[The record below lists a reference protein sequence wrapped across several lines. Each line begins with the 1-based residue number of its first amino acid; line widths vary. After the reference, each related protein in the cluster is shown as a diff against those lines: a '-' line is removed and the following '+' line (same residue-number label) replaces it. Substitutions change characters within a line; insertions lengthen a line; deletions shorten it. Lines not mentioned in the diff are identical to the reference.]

1 MIFRAVKEAFVWI
14 WLPDETEPVVAGRL
28 EADNGN
34 ILFNYGRSYLAR
46 IGDSKPAIAIYEPEL
61 PLKTGVLPLAEGLR
75 MPGCIRDAAPDA
87 WGRRV
92 IINKKLG
99 LKGAGTDTAALDELT
114 YLLASGSDRI
124 GALDFQHSPTAYVP
138 RTAENVTLEELME
151 SAERVEKGVPLTPEL
166 DLALFHGSSIGGTR
180 PKALIQEQ
188 DKKYV
193 AKFSSATDLYSVVK
207 AEFIAMRLA
216 ELAGLNVAPVK
227 LAKAAN
233 KDVLL
238 IERFDR
244 IAKGDKWARKAM
256 VSALT
261 ILRLDDM
268 MARYAS
274 YETLAEIIRHRFT
287 DPKRT
292 LKELFSRLV
301 FNILCGNTDDHG
313 RNHAAFWDGKAL
325 TLTPGYDICP
335 QGRSG
340 NEASQAM
347 RISGDN
353 NLSQLKTC
361 LASAH
366 NFLLS
371 AEEAGE
377 TFDRLTAAIEAHWDA
392 VCEEAELTEVD
403 RKLLWRRQFFKS
415 LFAGT
420 IATRES
426 SGCTESGRCPCRTA
440 RNRRGR
446 PKAGWCAPYA
456 WALRCK

>member
-1 MIFRAVKEAFVWI
+1 MTSKTEKEAFVWI
-14 WLPDETEPVVAGRL
+14 WLPDETKPVVAGRL

-34 ILFNYGRSYLAR
+34 ILFNYGKSYLDR
-46 IGDSKPAIAIYEPEL
+46 TGDSKPAIAIYKPEL
-61 PLKTGVLPLAEGLR
+61 PLKAGVLSLPEGLT

-99 LKGAGTDTAALDELT
+99 LKGSSTDTAELDELT
-114 YLLASGSDRI
+114 YLLESGSDRI
-124 GALDFQHSPTAYVP
+124 GALDFQRSPTEYVP
-138 RTAENVTLEELME
+138 RTATNVNIKELVE
-151 SAERVEKGVPLTPEL
+151 SAERVEKGVALTPEL
-166 DLALFHGSSIGGTR
+166 DQALFHGSSIGGAR
-180 PKALIQEQ
+180 PKALIQDQ
-188 DKKYV
+188 GKKYV
-193 AKFSSATDLYSVVK
+193 AKFSSSTDLYSVVK

-216 ELAGLNVAPVK
+216 ELAGLNAAPVK

-244 IAKGDKWARKAM
+244 VPKGEKWARKAM

-261 ILRLDDM
+261 LLQLDDM

-274 YETLAEIIRHRFT
+274 YEELSEIIRHRFT
-287 DPKRT
+287 DPKHT

-301 FNILCGNTDDHG
+301 FNILCGNTDDHA

-325 TLTPGYDICP
+325 TLTPAYDICP
-335 QGRSG
+335 QGRTG

-347 RISGDN
+347 LISGDN

-361 LASAH
+361 LETAH

-371 AEEAGE
+371 EEESREIFGN
-377 TFDRLTAAIEAHWDA
+377 LTATIEQHWET
-392 VCEEAELTEVD
+392 VCEEAELNEVD
-403 RKLLWRRQFFKS
+403 KKLLWRRQF
-415 LFAGT
+415 L
-420 IATRES
+420 
-426 SGCTESGRCPCRTA
+426 
-440 RNRRGR
+440 N
-446 PKAGWCAPYA
+446 PYSVVQ
-456 WALRCK
+456 

>member
-1 MIFRAVKEAFVWI
+1 M
-14 WLPDETEPVVAGRL
+14 WLPFETKPVVAGRL

-34 ILFNYGRSYLAR
+34 VLFNYGKRYLER
-46 IGDSKPAIAIYEPEL
+46 IEDRKPAIPIYEPEL
-61 PLKTGVLPLAEGLR
+61 PLKAGVLPLLKGLG

-99 LKGAGTDTAALDELT
+99 LKGTGTDTTELDELT
-114 YLLASGSDRI
+114 YLLESGSDRI
-124 GALDFQHSPTAYVP
+124 GALDFQHSPTEYVP
-138 RTAENVTLEELME
+138 RTANNVSMEELIE
-151 SAERVEKGVPLTPEL
+151 SAERVEKGVPLTAAL
-166 DLALFHGSSIGGTR
+166 DQALFHGSSIGGAR
-180 PKALIQEQ
+180 PKALTQDQ

-193 AKFSSATDLYSVVK
+193 AKFSSSTDLYSVVK

-216 ELAGLNVAPVK
+216 TLAGLNVAPVK
-227 LAKAAN
+227 LVKAAN

-244 IAKGDKWARKAM
+244 LPKGNSWSRKAM

-261 ILRLDDM
+261 LLGLDDM

-287 DPKRT
+287 NPKDT

-301 FNILCGNTDDHG
+301 FNILSGNTDDHA
-313 RNHAAFWDGKAL
+313 RNHAAFWGGKEL
-325 TLTPGYDICP
+325 SLTPAYDICP
-335 QGRSG
+335 QGRTG

-347 RISGDN
+347 LISGDN

-361 LASAH
+361 LEAAH

-371 AEEAGE
+371 EEDAHVV
-377 TFDRLTAAIEAHWDA
+377 FHNLTTAIEQHWDA
-392 VCEEAELTEVD
+392 VCEEAELSEVD
-403 RKLLWRRQFFKS
+403 KKLLWGRQFLNPFS
-415 LFAGT
+415 
-420 IATRES
+420 IQ
-426 SGCTESGRCPCRTA
+426 
-440 RNRRGR
+440 
-446 PKAGWCAPYA
+446 
-456 WALRCK
+456 